1 MKRPVRWSLSALD
14 DLKRQVSH
22 IARDDPAA
30 ARSVASRIDAAALLL
45 GERPIGRPGRVGGTY
60 EKSVGGLPYIIAY
73 SLETKDGRETLF
85 ILRVIHAARNWPAE
99 EWPE

>member
-1 MKRPVRWSLSALD
+1 MRRPVRWSLSALE
-14 DLKRQVSH
+14 DLKRQISH

-30 ARSVASRIDAAALLL
+30 ARSVGGRIDAAALLL

-60 EKSVGGLPYIIAY
+60 EKSVRGLPYIIAY
-73 SLETKDGRETLF
+73 SLDMKDGQETLF
-85 ILRVIHAARNWPAE
+85 ILCVIHTARNWRAK